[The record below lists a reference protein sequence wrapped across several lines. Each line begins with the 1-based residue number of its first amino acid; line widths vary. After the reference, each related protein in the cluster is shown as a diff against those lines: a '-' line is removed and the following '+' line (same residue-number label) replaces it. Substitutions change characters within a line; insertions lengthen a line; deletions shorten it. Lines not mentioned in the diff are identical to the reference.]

1 MLLAVSN
8 AVSKKFRKSSDN
20 KVSSRWRQQDMPDV
34 RLTRTSDDN
43 DDDDDDDD
51 GVFDASRHYYVPS
64 PRRNKPQPEQSSPR
78 DESSVSMEGSKRLAD
93 GPAAGS
99 TSSRRATRLANL
111 SSSHDCLASSVHKR
125 YGHRA
130 SLNEDQYDD
139 QRRWSDT
146 MSPPT
151 STKPILA
158 VDRCHDCSTESI
170 RNLVKD
176 SRGQPSGDR
185 RAGRSAEV
193 LLGVDSEDVTS
204 SRRSVRFAEVVC
216 VCDQTS
222 NITFCNLR
230 QYSAS
235 SAPAALGGK
244 RGGDSGGR
252 SCSLP
257 ALSSGGCVGS
267 GGSHSGD
274 RCDDELPAIVE
285 RYMARRGRQRQYCD
299 DSDEVHR
306 FPPLRHRRT

>member
-8 AVSKKFRKSSDN
+8 AISKKFRKSSDN
-20 KVSSRWRQQDMPDV
+20 KLSSRWRQQDMPDV
-34 RLTRTSDDN
+34 RLTRTSDD
-43 DDDDDDDD
+43 DDDDDD
-51 GVFDASRHYYVPS
+51 GVFDASRHYYVPA
-64 PRRNKPQPEQSSPR
+64 PRRNKPQPEQPSPR
-78 DESSVSMEGSKRLAD
+78 DESSVSMEGSKRLVD
-93 GPAAGS
+93 GPAAGN
-99 TSSRRATRLANL
+99 TSSRRATRQASL
-111 SSSHDCLASSVHKR
+111 SYSHDCLASSVQKR
-125 YGHRA
+125 SGLHRA
-130 SLNEDQYDD
+130 SLDEDQYDD
-139 QRRWSDT
+139 QRRWSDS

-151 STKPILA
+151 SSTKPILA

-170 RNLVKD
+170 RSFVKD
-176 SRGQPSGDR
+176 SRGLQPGRDR
-185 RAGRSAEV
+185 RAGRSAE
-193 LLGVDSEDVTS
+193 LLSVDSEDVTS

-244 RGGDSGGR
+244 RGSDSGGR

-267 GGSHSGD
+267 GGSQSGG
-274 RCDDELPAIVE
+274 RRDDELPAIVE
-285 RYMARRGRQRQYCD
+285 RYMARRGRPRQYCD